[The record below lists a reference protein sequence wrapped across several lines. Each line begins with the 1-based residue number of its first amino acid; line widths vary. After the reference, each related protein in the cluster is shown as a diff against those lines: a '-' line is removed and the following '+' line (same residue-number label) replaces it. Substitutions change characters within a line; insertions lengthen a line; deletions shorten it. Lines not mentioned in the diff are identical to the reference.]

1 MIRWFAQHQTA
12 ANLLMIILLVAGL
25 LALPQLKRETFPE
38 FSMGMVQVNVAWPGA
53 SAEDAEEALCLRL
66 EDALDAVS
74 NLSEIRCE
82 ARESV
87 ALAVAEMEDG
97 ADMARFLDDIKSEV
111 DAIRDFPEQV
121 EDPVVTEINRTD
133 LVAKIAVTGPMSVRD
148 LKAYAEQLKA
158 RLKAL
163 PNVSLVSVE
172 GFSDHQLRIE
182 VSEQALRAYGV
193 SLSTLATTLKTQGI
207 DLPVGSLEGG
217 NREWL
222 VRFADQRRSVLE
234 LADLVVLSSDSGA
247 ELRLGDVATIT
258 DRFEKQE
265 TRTDYNGQRA
275 ALLSVSKNKSED
287 TLTVMA
293 EVEQFLQTEQAV
305 APSGV
310 SFAVT
315 QDMSSIVSDR
325 LSMLL
330 KNGVQGLIL
339 VFVVMAL
346 FFRLRF
352 AFWVTMGLPVS
363 FLAGMLGMVLMG
375 MSINMITLVAMLVAL
390 GLLMDDAI
398 VIAENIASHLAKGK
412 SAMQSAID
420 GTREVMPGVLS
431 SFITTVC
438 VFLPLSFLAGD
449 MGKVLGVLPIAL
461 ISVLTV
467 SLVEA
472 FLILPS
478 HLGHSL
484 AHVDLTQQS
493 KFRHRFDAGVGYVR
507 ERWVGR
513 AVDWTMRS
521 RYLFLGTVLATMM
534 VTVGLV
540 AGGVVKFIGFP
551 SVEGDLVQAR
561 VLLPQG
567 TPLWR
572 TDAVVQQILTGV
584 QVLDDEYSPQQPG
597 GERLV
602 QATSVQYGVNGDSNE
617 SGAHLATVHLDLLS
631 AEVRSGDMNSFIS
644 TWREGVGDLPD
655 VISLTFKEPT
665 LGPGGKAIDIRLEGA
680 DLHQLKA
687 AALDLRQ
694 ELSTYVGVRNLSD
707 DLRPGKPEMRLRLRD
722 GSFALG
728 VSASSVAS
736 ELRAALSGSTVREI
750 QVGTESYEIDLRL
763 AQADREQL
771 TDLENFRVTL
781 ADGSQV
787 PLLELVEVTEGRG
800 WARINRINGVR
811 TLAVQGDV
819 DTRLGNS
826 AQIVAAVQADFLPKL
841 LERYPA
847 INVRQDGESKES
859 AATGQSLVRALVI
872 GLGGIFVLLAFQ
884 FRSYV
889 QPLAVMAIIPL
900 GFIGVVWGHF
910 LMGLDLSMPSMMG
923 FVSLAGIA
931 VNDSILLVEFL
942 KREMRAGH
950 TVAEAAASA
959 SRLRFRAV
967 LLTSLTTIAGLIPL
981 LLERSLQAQIMIPLA
996 VSLVFGLL
1004 ATTLL
1009 VLFVVPSLFS
1019 VFNDMGWIKHED
1031 IHQSD

>member
-1 MIRWFAQHQTA
+1 MIRWCAQHQTA
-12 ANLLMIILLVAGL
+12 ANLLMIMLLVAGL

-38 FSMGMVQVNVAWPGA
+38 FSRGVVQVNVAWPGA

-111 DAIRDFPEQV
+111 DAIRDFPERV

-133 LVAKIAVTGPMSVRD
+133 LVAKIAVTGPMSVQD

-158 RLKAL
+158 RLKVL

-193 SLSTLATTLKTQGI
+193 SLSTLANTLKTQGI

-217 NREWL
+217 SREWL

-287 TLTVMA
+287 ILTVMA
-293 EVEQFLQTEQAV
+293 EVEQFLQAEQAV

-310 SFAVT
+310 DFAVT

-398 VIAENIASHLAKGK
+398 VIAENIAAHLAKGK

-420 GTREVMPGVLS
+420 GTTEVMPGVLS

-493 KFRHRFDAGVGYVR
+493 KFRHRFDAGFAYVR

-521 RYLFLGTVLATMM
+521 RYLFLGTVLATMIA
-534 VTVGLV
+534 TVGLV

-572 TDAVVQQILTGV
+572 TDAVVQQILAGV
-584 QVLDDEYSPQQPG
+584 KVLDDEYSPQQPG

-728 VSASSVAS
+728 VSASTVAS

-763 AQADREQL
+763 AQADREQVA
-771 TDLENFRVTL
+771 DLENFRVTL

-787 PLLELVEVTEGRG
+787 PLLELVEVSEGRG

-819 DTRLGNS
+819 DVRLGNS
-826 AQIVAAVQADFLPKL
+826 AQIVAAVQADFLPVL

-942 KREMRAGH
+942 KREMRAGR

-1019 VFNDMGWIKHED
+1019 VFNDMGWIRHED

>member
-584 QVLDDEYSPQQPG
+584 KVLDDEYSPQQPG